1 MNAGR
6 ETNLVLDRLDGL
18 SPWAFTGLLYLARW
32 AIVVP
37 IGYALGQMDAS
48 GKAAFDAPAITLFFS
63 FVFLWPLLE
72 TVIECAIPYWL
83 MRKMRGIAIGGR
95 SWGFVVVSAGI
106 MALLHVDAWPAALL
120 PSLVT
125 GGFLAYT
132 YAHFAASRVGMA
144 MLHTWAFH
152 AAINI
157 VGWVLIFV
165 F

>member
-1 MNAGR
+1 MSAGR
-6 ETNLVLDRLDGL
+6 ETNSTLDWLDSL

-32 AIVVP
+32 VAILP
-37 IGYALGQMDAS
+37 IGYALGQMGAS
-48 GKAAFDAPAITLFFS
+48 DKMSFDGSASVLFFG
-63 FVFLWPLLE
+63 FIFLGPVIE
-72 TVIECAIPYWL
+72 TVIECVIPYWL
-83 MRKMRGIAIGGR
+83 MRKMRGIAAGRR

-106 MALLHVDAWPAALL
+106 MTLLHVGAWPSAVL

-152 AAINI
+152 ASINI
-157 VGWVLIFV
+157 VGWVLLFV